1 MNDKNKLVALIL
13 SKKVWHGVLKIDVCT
28 NTNTKSLYNGLREV
42 VNSHSKKKTNEGEMG
57 NPKRRKC
64 TASNIEEWRNKHFKT
79 SQKPAYNS
87 LENVSSVV
95 FSLWEYFGH

>member
-1 MNDKNKLVALIL
+1 MCAQTQTQNHFIMALEKLLIL
-13 SKKVWHGVLKIDVCT
+13 I
-28 NTNTKSLYNGLREV
+28 
-42 VNSHSKKKTNEGEMG
+42 KKKTNEGEMG